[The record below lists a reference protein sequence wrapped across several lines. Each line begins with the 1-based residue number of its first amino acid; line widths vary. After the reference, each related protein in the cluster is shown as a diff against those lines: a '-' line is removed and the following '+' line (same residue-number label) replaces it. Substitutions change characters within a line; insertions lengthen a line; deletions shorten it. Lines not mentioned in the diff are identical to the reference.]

1 MTDTSYDTDLYT
13 WTQAQASHLRE
24 KQWEALDIDHLAE
37 EIESLGNEQ
46 EHAVESHLKILA
58 LHLLKVAHQRQ
69 RRMSWLRSIDNARD
83 EIEQRLRRSPSLRPK
98 LPQFLV
104 WAYPKARRSA
114 AREMRLPR
122 DTFPDTCPWTLEQ
135 ILDEDFLAEEQ

>member
-1 MTDTSYDTDLYT
+1 MTDTSYDSDLYM
-13 WTQAQASHLRE
+13 WTQAQAAYLRE
-24 KQWEALDIDHLAE
+24 KQWEALDINHLAE

-58 LHLLKVAHQRQ
+58 LHLLKVAYQRQ
-69 RRMSWLRSIDNARD
+69 RRMGWLRSIDNARD
-83 EIEQRLRRSPSLRPK
+83 EIEQRLRRSLSLRPK
-98 LPQFLV
+98 LPQFLA

-114 AREMRLPR
+114 TRETKLPR

-135 ILDEDFLAEEQ
+135 LLDEDFLSEEQ